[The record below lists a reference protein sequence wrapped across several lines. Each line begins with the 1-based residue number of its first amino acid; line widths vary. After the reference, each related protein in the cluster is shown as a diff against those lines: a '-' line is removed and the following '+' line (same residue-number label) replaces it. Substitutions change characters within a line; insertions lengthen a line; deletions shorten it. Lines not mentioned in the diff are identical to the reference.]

1 MTGEQLIGQ
10 VAAQYLRN
18 HLVNDEAEGV
28 ARYLLDCLSAHQTAA
43 VAKAILHDSTLAHLI
58 EIKLPIHFVGDFG
71 LPDEVLT
78 KERTTYFRNAA
89 CSKSALLV
97 ANTGD
102 DEEQSLKELVPI
114 GGQQLLSHPEL
125 WVGLASQG
133 LPITDQHRSWWTKA
147 LQGLLEVRVPAL
159 DRFADYILATRNSI
173 EGGQPILFAL
183 GVAFPALH
191 VPRDTAFF
199 TTLSEKTANYL
210 SKWKALYTQAIR
222 KRGCYL
228 VKQTPAQTV
237 LLEEDLSAAF
247 EKIKDA
253 IPEQVHSKI
262 RAFIVQS
269 NGWTQESAE
278 LAQCEWE
285 DVKPLFDGLRREKFN
300 LGKAT
305 LDFYEEREAEL
316 LNADERDYLMRLSKI
331 AKRSE
336 TQQED
341 EEFFRRHRGELK
353 EQPSLKSRWD
363 RFIFGSPVETNDFL
377 LGIALCLK
385 SLFDQDLSSSKRRLK
400 IICDR
405 RTKKDLK
412 ELNTDAG
419 LFFVCRYRGL
429 RELFGNRVSWDLGEL
444 LSFQALSEQWRKA
457 SKPYVNRSTAKG
469 ALQLK
474 FTLELEVQLSTG
486 ASAPNFKQLLWTY
499 DLDAIGNELAADWS
513 RLVEHPLVLCSASRE
528 PVSTKGRSQS
538 LDLGNVRTLYAAH
551 GQDRGSFVAVYKKER
566 DIAISWPSSLSKAR
580 AEGFVSEETA
590 SKLLGLFDVFRES
603 YERAIRGFANDG
615 LACPLLV
622 RQSEE
627 YGALLAGLCKEA
639 KGDRNRESLLRPILQ
654 IGTVVV
660 EGGAVTAIVPPWHP
674 LRLSAIANKAN
685 QVSSL
690 IRHLLT
696 ADEIFFGDPLLFFEE
711 LRQELS
717 HPYYP
722 EVALGWHESKPEL
735 LSMTDRHLDY
745 SLHEPP
751 IITNEGFDDTDET
764 PTGTA
769 SLLVDLTKRYLALY
783 PHERVNLAVV
793 LYNCDSARLP
803 YALVERMSELQEDED
818 DLRCQIV
825 LRHRDGMKLR
835 ELYEKIIE
843 SSDADADSFVS
854 SEASKDFM
862 ARLRIGIMA
871 DQAPVPDPKD
881 GPPADIVFLE
891 DVIARHANLEWYPE
905 TCVPAESATLIPGR
919 WSRRRPSAT
928 DDMKSVVYLCCP
940 MQTIEGWSYV
950 TAVTTFL
957 KGDWDGN
964 EEIRLLPARK
974 LDFQNPLTGNIFREI
989 HNLGNWVVNYDELL
1003 DRRQLLNQNVKVIR
1017 YKQGSTQGRNVLI
1030 SSTAPLSLL
1039 RAMVLGRIR
1048 DLNLELSDVES
1059 RHLTEKF
1066 IDDANEI
1073 SGDIVLRAAKRG
1085 RNASELMGVVLS
1097 RYLIRHELGT
1107 RRRFGWYFLDDYAEW
1122 LGQREEQIADI
1133 LAISPEQRIDGDL
1146 RLAVIISEA
1155 KYIDAASLS
1164 AKRKESQKQLRDTV
1178 RRIND
1183 AIFGDPKRLD
1193 RDLWLSRFSDLMV
1206 NGIQFPA
1213 NSPIDLA
1220 SWRRAVRDGKCSI
1233 HLRGY
1238 SHIFVSGPSDAPECS
1253 DFGVV
1258 AEAENSYQEVYSR
1271 SKLRELVTNY
1281 WKDSDPMPIR
1291 RAIAEEDVWKEQ
1303 IYSKPSSRVRI
1314 VQVRMVD
1321 ETTVDSGAAGGDLVH
1336 DKPDQSTMPTK
1347 NTSSEPQSR
1356 PAEGDTSERNGA
1368 TMEGGCW
1375 ATQGITELLENY
1387 QGGAKD
1393 TPGEVKWLKEIES
1406 LCKGALQQFQLLSRL
1421 VGSSLTPNAALLK
1434 FQGSANLTVEQVL
1447 RRRSEFLTTHK
1458 LNVISVRA
1466 EPGIVAIAI
1475 ARQNRRV
1482 LNLPEVWKQWR
1493 PDSVRGNQELLIALK
1508 EEDSSLLFLSP
1519 KTNAPHTLIAGSTGS
1534 GKSVLMQN
1542 IILGIACTNTTDQ
1555 AKIVLIDPKL
1565 GVDYFA
1571 FEGLPHIP
1579 GGIIDNQEDAL
1590 SALNEL
1596 VMEMNRRYG
1605 VLRENKVANIFDLNR
1620 KSNPTERLPFLWV
1633 IHDEF
1638 AEWMLTSEYAHSVSD
1653 VVARLGV
1660 KARAAGISLVFAAQ
1674 RPDAN
1679 VMPMQ
1684 LRANLGNRLV
1694 LRVDGE
1700 GTSEIALGEKGAERL
1715 LGKGHL
1721 AAKLEGEAEIIFGQ
1735 VPFVD
1740 NDFLTAMV
1748 AAIKEGLIPKTIAG
1762 SE

>member
-1 MTGEQLIGQ
+1 MTVDELIGQ

-18 HLVNDEAEGV
+18 HLVQDESEGV
-28 ARYLLDCLSAHQTAA
+28 ARYLLDCLSAPQTAA
-43 VAKAILHDSTLAHLI
+43 VAQAILGDSTLAHLI
-58 EIKLPIHFVGDFG
+58 DIKLPVHFVGDYG

-89 CSKSALLV
+89 CDKSALLV
-97 ANTGD
+97 ANIGD
-102 DEEQSLKELVPI
+102 DEQQSLKELVPI
-114 GGQQLLSHPEL
+114 GAQQLLGHPEL
-125 WVGLASQG
+125 WVRLASQD
-133 LPITDQHRSWWTKA
+133 LPITDQHKTWWTKA
-147 LQGLLEVRVPAL
+147 LLGLLDVRIPSL
-159 DRFADYILATRNSI
+159 DRFADYVLETKNAID
-173 EGGQPILFAL
+173 GGQPILFAL

-199 TTLSEKTANYL
+199 TTLSEKTANYF

-222 KRGCYL
+222 KRACYL
-228 VKQTPAQTV
+228 LKQTPAQTV
-237 LLEEDLSAAF
+237 LLEEDLAAAF

-253 IPEQVHSKI
+253 IPEHIHSQI
-262 RAFIVQS
+262 RAFISQS
-269 NGWTQESAE
+269 SGWTQEAAA
-278 LAQCEWE
+278 LALCEWE

-305 LDFYEEREAEL
+305 LEFYDEREAEL
-316 LNADERDYLMRLSKI
+316 LTVDEQDYLTRLSKI

-336 TQQED
+336 TQEED
-341 EEFFRRHRGELK
+341 EDFYRRHRNELK

-363 RFIFGSPVETNDFL
+363 RFIFGTPVETNDFL

-385 SLFDQDLSSSKRRLK
+385 SLFDQDLPSSKRRLK
-400 IICDR
+400 ISCDR

-412 ELNTDAG
+412 ELNSDAG
-419 LFFVCRYRGL
+419 LLFVCRYRGL
-429 RELFGNRVSWDLGEL
+429 KELFGNRVSWEVGDLMN
-444 LSFQALSEQWRKA
+444 FPALSEQWRKA
-457 SKPYVNRSTAKG
+457 TRPYVNRSTAKS

-486 ASAPNFKQLLWTY
+486 TSAPNFKQLLWMY
-499 DLDAIGNELAADWS
+499 DPDAIGNELAADWS
-513 RLVEHPLVLCSASRE
+513 RLAAHPLVLCSASRE

-538 LDLGNVRTLYAAH
+538 LDLGNVSTLYAAH
-551 GQDRGSFVAVYKKER
+551 GQDRGSFVGVYKRER
-566 DIAISWPSSLSKAR
+566 DIAISWPANLAKAR
-580 AEGFVSEETA
+580 AEEFISDETA
-590 SKLLGLFDVFRES
+590 AELQRLFNAFYES
-603 YERAIRGFANDG
+603 YGNAILGFYNEG
-615 LACPLLV
+615 LASPLLAG
-622 RQSEE
+622 QSEQ
-627 YGALLAGLCKEA
+627 YGALLAALCKEA

-654 IGTVVV
+654 LGTVVV

-674 LRLSAIANKAN
+674 LRLAAIAIKAN
-685 QVSSL
+685 QVASL
-690 IRHLLT
+690 LRHLLT
-696 ADEIFFGDPLLFFEE
+696 ADDIFFGDPLLFFEE
-711 LRQELS
+711 LKQELS

-722 EVALGWHESKPEL
+722 EIALGWHESKPEL

-751 IITNEGFDDTDET
+751 IITNEGFDDIDET

-783 PHERVNLAVV
+783 PHERANLAVV

-803 YALVERMSELQEDED
+803 YALVDRMSDLQEDEA
-818 DLRCQIV
+818 DLRCQII

-891 DVIARHANLEWYPE
+891 DVIARHAGLEWYPE

-928 DDMKSVVYLCCP
+928 DDMKSMVYLCCP
-940 MQTIEGWSYV
+940 MQTSEGWSYI
-950 TAVTTFL
+950 TAITTFL
-957 KGDWDGN
+957 KGDWDGI
-964 EEIRLLPARK
+964 EGTRLLPARK
-974 LDFQNPLTGNIFREI
+974 LDFQNPLTGSIFREI

-1017 YKQGSTQGRNVLI
+1017 YKQGTTQGRNILI

-1039 RAMVLGRIR
+1039 RTMVLGRIK
-1048 DLNLELSDVES
+1048 DLNLELTDGEA
-1059 RHLTEKF
+1059 RQLTEKF

-1097 RYLIRHELGT
+1097 RYMIRHELGT

-1133 LAISPEQRIDGDL
+1133 LAISPEQTPDGEL
-1146 RLAVIISEA
+1146 RLAVVIAES
-1155 KYIDAASLS
+1155 KYIDAASL
-1164 AKRKESQKQLRDTV
+1164 APKRKESQKQLRDTV

-1193 RDLWLSRFSDLMV
+1193 RDLWLARFSDLMI

-1213 NSPIDLA
+1213 NAPIDLPA
-1220 SWRRAVRDGKCSI
+1220 WRRAVRDGNCNI

-1238 SHIFVSGPSDAPECS
+1238 SHVFVSGPSDAPECS
-1253 DFGVV
+1253 DFAAVAGV
-1258 AEAENSYQEVYSR
+1258 EHSYQEVYSR
-1271 SKLRELVTNY
+1271 SKLRELVTSY
-1281 WKDSDPMPIR
+1281 WHDADPMSIR

-1303 IYSKPSSRVRI
+1303 VYNTPSSRVRI
-1314 VQVRMVD
+1314 VQIRTQDTSTERADPINDHKTKQLQDTMN
-1321 ETTVDSGAAGGDLVH
+1321 EPTA
-1336 DKPDQSTMPTK
+1336 KPDASPPRRT
-1347 NTSSEPQSR
+1347 E
-1356 PAEGDTSERNGA
+1356 SERNDA
-1368 TMEGGCW
+1368 QNEQARW
-1375 ATQGITELLENY
+1375 AAPGVDELLE
-1387 QGGAKD
+1387 GHRGATSD
-1393 TPGEVKWLKEIES
+1393 TVVEAKWLKEVES
-1406 LCKGALQQFQLLSRL
+1406 LCKGALQQFQLQSRL
-1421 VGSSLTPNAALLK
+1421 LSSSLTPNAALLK

-1466 EPGIVAIAI
+1466 EPGVVAIAI
-1475 ARQNRRV
+1475 ARQSRRV
-1482 LNLPEVWKQWR
+1482 LTLPEVWKQWR
-1493 PDSVRGNQELLIALK
+1493 PQGGQGNQELLIALK

-1542 IILGIACTNTTDQ
+1542 IILGIACTNTTAQ

-1571 FEGLPHIP
+1571 FEGLPHMP
-1579 GGIIDNQEDAL
+1579 DGIIDNQEDAL
-1590 SALNEL
+1590 LTLNAL
-1596 VMEMNRRYG
+1596 VIEMNRRYA
-1605 VLRENKVANIFDLNR
+1605 VLRENKVANIFDLN
-1620 KSNPTERLPFLWV
+1620 KKASPTEMLPFLWV

-1638 AEWMLTSEYAHSVSD
+1638 AEWMLTSEYADAVSD

-1721 AAKLEGEAEIIFGQ
+1721 AAKLEGEPETIFCQ
-1735 VPFVD
+1735 VPFVES
-1740 NDFLTAMV
+1740 DFLAAMV
-1748 AAIKEGLIPKTIAG
+1748 AQIKMSLMPTAE
-1762 SE
+1762 